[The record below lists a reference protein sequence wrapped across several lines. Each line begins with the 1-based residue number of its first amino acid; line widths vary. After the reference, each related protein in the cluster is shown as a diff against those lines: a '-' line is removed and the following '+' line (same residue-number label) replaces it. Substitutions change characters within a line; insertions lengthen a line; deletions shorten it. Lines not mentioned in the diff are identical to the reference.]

1 MNMNR
6 KAFPPQPLH
15 TSGSIAVFAAVL
27 LALSSAAVLTA
38 SAAGPDPAA
47 HPAERVFELMIYH
60 TLPGKAPALEA
71 VFRRC
76 APLQAQHHLDV
87 IGYWAPD
94 DDPAWTNTFVYLI
107 AHPDRA
113 SADAHWHALHSDPAF
128 QSCRN
133 AAAPLI
139 EKLND
144 DYRVDEIYMRPADFS
159 AMR

>member
-6 KAFPPQPLH
+6 KWI
-15 TSGSIAVFAAVL
+15 SGPMTVFTVVL
-27 LALSSAAVLTA
+27 LALSTGTILTA
-38 SAAGPDPAA
+38 SAARPDPAA
-47 HPAERVFELMIYH
+47 HAAQRVFELMIYH
-60 TLPGKAPALEA
+60 TLPGKAPELEA

-76 APLQAQHHLDV
+76 APLQAQHHLNV

-94 DDPAWTNTFVYLI
+94 EDPAWTNTFVYLI

-128 QSCRN
+128 LPCRKD
-133 AAAPLI
+133 AEPLI

-144 DYRVDEIYMRPADFS
+144 EYRVDEIYMRATDFS
-159 AMR
+159 AMK